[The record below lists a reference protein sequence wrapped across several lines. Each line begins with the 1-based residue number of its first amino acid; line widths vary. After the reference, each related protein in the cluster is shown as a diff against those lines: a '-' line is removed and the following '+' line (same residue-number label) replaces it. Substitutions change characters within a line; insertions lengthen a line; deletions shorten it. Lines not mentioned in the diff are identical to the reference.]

1 MILSLVDVCSVYWYF
16 VPFSSDKMAPEAQTN
31 GPEEG
36 MQLHGVYFS
45 LVPNLFQLIK

>member
-1 MILSLVDVCSVYWYF
+1 
-16 VPFSSDKMAPEAQTN
+16 MAPEAQTN

-45 LVPNLFQLIK
+45 LVPNLFQLIKWIGSPKKETASYIDSH